1 MSVLSN
7 SLPENQIKDRGISTV
22 QDFRIIG
29 KRSAT
34 FNGDEEKNENENENV
49 ADGRGDEQMTRNLT
63 NQILDDLASSVKSR
77 ALSRLVR

>member
-22 QDFRIIG
+22 QDFRIIE
-29 KRSAT
+29 KRSAK
-34 FNGDEEKNENENENV
+34 FNGDEEKNENENVE
-49 ADGRGDEQMTRNLT
+49 DGRGDDQMTRNLT
-63 NQILDDLASSVKSR
+63 DQFLDDLASSVKLR